1 MSGFRAMLGKEL
13 HALYT
18 APLAWAVIAMFLL
31 LTGYTFSAWLIVGQ
45 NASLVRVVHQSA
57 VLLLLFMPVITM
69 RAFAEERRHGTLA
82 LLLSTPVDEVA
93 VVLAKFLASLSLAC
107 AMLLPT
113 LLYPVLLDYFG
124 HPDWGTVQ
132 AGYLGLVLMAATLAA
147 IGLFLSAL
155 STNQLVAAVMSLG
168 IGMLLWVLDSLGRML
183 PEPFD
188 VLVVNTSIIAHFTP
202 LSVGVV
208 YLSDLGYFLSLTALG
223 LFGAVRALARP

>member
-1 MSGFRAMLGKEL
+1 MNGFRAMLGKEL
-13 HALYT
+13 QALYT
-18 APLAWAVIAMFLL
+18 SPLAWAVIAMFLL

-45 NASLVRVVHQSA
+45 NASLVRVIHQSA

-93 VVLAKFLASLSLAC
+93 VVLAKFLASLSLAG
-107 AMLLPT
+107 AMLAPT
-113 LLYPVLLDYFG
+113 LLYPVLLEHFG

-132 AGYLGLVLMAATLAA
+132 AGYLGLLLLAA
-147 IGLFLSAL
+147 ALCALGLFLSAL
-155 STNQLVAAVMSLG
+155 STNQLVAAVTSLG
-168 IGMLLWVLDSLGRML
+168 LGMLLWVLDSLGRML
-183 PEPFD
+183 PGPFD
-188 VLVVNTSIIAHFTP
+188 VLVVNTSLIAHFTP

-223 LFGAVRALARP
+223 LLGTVRALARP

>member
-1 MSGFRAMLGKEL
+1 MNGFRAMLGKEL
-13 HALYT
+13 QVLYT
-18 APLAWAVIAMFLL
+18 SPLAWAVIAIFLL

-69 RAFAEERRHGTLA
+69 RTFAEERRHGTLA

-93 VVLAKFLASLSLAC
+93 LVLAKFLASLSLVC
-107 AMLLPT
+107 AMLIPT
-113 LLYPVLLDYFG
+113 LLYPVLLAHFG

-132 AGYLGLVLMAATLAA
+132 AGYLGLLLHASALTAL
-147 IGLFLSAL
+147 GLCLSAL

-168 IGMLLWVLDSLGRML
+168 LGMLLWVLDSMGRML

-188 VLVVNTSIIAHFTP
+188 VLVVNTSLIAHFTP

-208 YLSDLGYFLSLTALG
+208 YLSDVGYFLSITALG
-223 LFGAVRALARP
+223 LLGAVRALARP